1 VFTRTAFIPMFD
13 RHFDRLLDRRAA
25 RLARFLSPR
34 LPETGTLLDIGS
46 GTGHNAHALRG
57 IYGRSIAETDVVD
70 IHTVGP
76 GPVIGDGKRLPF
88 SDSEFAGAMLLF
100 VLHYVPDPAALLR
113 EAARVG
119 SGRVWVLQ
127 TSCSNAVGRCLWS
140 TRDWF
145 TGRLAFRFA
154 RLCGY
159 VSAPR
164 CPLRPAEYFTRD
176 RLLRLYSDAGM
187 RMTTTCRF
195 DGLGAWT
202 TRDWDTL
209 EREAT

>member
-1 VFTRTAFIPMFD
+1 MFD
-13 RHFDRLLDRRAA
+13 RHFERLLERRAD

-34 LPETGTLLDIGS
+34 LPESGTLLDIGS
-46 GTGHNAHALRG
+46 GTGHNARALRSRFD
-57 IYGRSIAETDVVD
+57 RSVMETDVVD

-76 GPVIGDGKRLPF
+76 GPVLCDGKRLPF
-88 SDSEFAGAMLLF
+88 SDSAFAGAILLF
-100 VLHYVPDPAALLR
+100 VLHYVTDPAALLR

-127 TSCSNAVGRCLWS
+127 TSCSNAFGRCLWS
-140 TRDWF
+140 TRDWC

-159 VSAPR
+159 VSAPD

-176 RLLRLYSDAGM
+176 RLRRTYADAGL
-187 RMTTTCRF
+187 RMTATCRF
-195 DGLGAWT
+195 DGYGAWT
-202 TRDWDTL
+202 SRDLDTL

>member
-1 VFTRTAFIPMFD
+1 MFD
-13 RHFDRLLDRRAA
+13 GCFERLLDRRAE

-34 LPETGTLLDIGS
+34 LPELGTLLDVGS
-46 GTGHNAHALRG
+46 GTGHNARALRSCF
-57 IYGRSIAETDVVD
+57 GRSIAETDVVD

-76 GPVIGDGKRLPF
+76 GPVICDGGSLPF
-88 SDSEFAGAMLLF
+88 CDSAFAGALLLF

-127 TSCSNAVGRCLWS
+127 TSCSNTLGRCLWS
-140 TRDWF
+140 ARDWC
-145 TGRLAFRFA
+145 TGRLAFRCA

-159 VSAPR
+159 VSAR
-164 CPLRPAEYFTRD
+164 SCPLRPAEYFTRE
-176 RLLRLYSDAGM
+176 RLRRIYSDAGL
-187 RMTTTCRF
+187 RVTATCRF
-195 DGLGAWT
+195 DGFGAWT
-202 TRDWDTL
+202 SRDLDTL